1 MGHVQGTFFTLKLDT
16 FGSHRTLRQFMFWN
30 VGYTLKVIV
39 ASIAKVSRTK
49 AEKHCHTTT
58 VATLV
63 FQVVCTV
70 FRTHLGPWYITAAPA
85 NQFFGVVVVT
95 LSSVSRRF
103 STRCLNSASLDDEE
117 DDDPVGLGSGQI
129 KNHMTLLLMGML
141 NWRVMNCFSF
151 ALNSDSKLWIRQVQ

>member
-1 MGHVQGTFFTLKLDT
+1 
-16 FGSHRTLRQFMFWN
+16 MFWN

-70 FRTHLGPWYITAAPA
+70 FRTHLGPRHITAAPA

-95 LSSVSRRF
+95 LSSVCVALGFAAVVSFPAFVADVVCVAFQRETCGIIIESGTF
-103 STRCLNSASLDDEE
+103 SHDGITFRKPLVFQ
-117 DDDPVGLGSGQI
+117 PHQR
-129 KNHMTLLLMGML
+129 LLFDIFVKGV
-141 NWRVMNCFSF
+141 NG
-151 ALNSDSKLWIRQVQ
+151 IH